1 MSLMD
6 ILNVHLN
13 TSFGESFTPYNTN
26 KFKWSQDLV
35 VGERWGVNEL
45 VTVVDHLAHKSKHII

>member
-1 MSLMD
+1 MD

-13 TSFGESFTPYNTN
+13 TSFGKSFTPYNTN

-35 VGERWGVNEL
+35 VGERWGVKEL